1 MSESY
6 KWKVVMVGDFAV
18 GKTSLVRRFV
28 HNEFSDS
35 YLTSIGVK
43 VSKKDIVK
51 ADDYKASLLL
61 WDIAGN
67 DGFGSISTEYLKG
80 ASAAIIVA
88 DITRES
94 SISMIQNY
102 IDMFLSVNRDAPYQI
117 SINKSDIITDPK
129 ILDYYR
135 SEEFTTKF
143 SSAIEI
149 SLTSAKNGEN
159 VEKLFL
165 SLADNIRERIIR

>member
-35 YLTSIGVK
+35 YLTTIGVK

-51 ADDYKASLLL
+51 ADDYETSLLL
-61 WDIAGN
+61 WDIAGS
-67 DGFGSISTEYLKG
+67 DRFGSISTEYLKG

-94 SISMIQNY
+94 SISMVQSY
-102 IDMFLSVNRDAPYQI
+102 IDMLHSVNRDAPYQI
-117 SINKSDIITDPK
+117 SINKSDTIADPR

-135 SEEFTTKF
+135 SAEFTSKF
-143 SSAIEI
+143 PSAGQV
-149 SLTSAKNGEN
+149 SLTSAKNGDN

-165 SLADNIRERIIR
+165 SLADSIRERIIR

>member
-43 VSKKDIVK
+43 VSKKDIT
-51 ADDYKASLLL
+51 APDYRASLLL
-61 WDIAGN
+61 WDIAGS

-80 ASAAIIVA
+80 AAAAIIVA

-94 SISMIQNY
+94 SISMIRNY
-102 IDMFLSVNRDAPYQI
+102 IDMFHSVNRDAPYQI
-117 SINKSDIITDPK
+117 SINKSDIIKDPK

-135 SEEFTTKF
+135 SEEFTAKF
-143 SSAIEI
+143 GSAMQV
-149 SLTSAKNGEN
+149 SQTSAKNGEN

-165 SLADNIRERIIR
+165 ALADSMRERIIR